1 MGVLVVIRV
10 GVEISVPFSLFVH
23 QIFIFMSTYS
33 VLGIM
38 LDTGTRVGKRQTS
51 YLLSRCI
58 YQRGEKGNIQGKYL
72 HIIIHFEKCYES
84 WHILDLVVK
93 KASEDDL
100 FH

>member
-1 MGVLVVIRV
+1 MGVLVEIRV
-10 GVEISVPFSLFVH
+10 GVEISVPFSLFVR
-23 QIFIFMSTYS
+23 QIFMSIYS

-38 LDTGTRVGKRQTS
+38 LDTGARVGKRQTS
-51 YLLSRCI
+51 YLPSRCI
-58 YQRGEKGNIQGKYL
+58 YQGRETGNIQGKYL

-93 KASEDDL
+93 NASEDDL